1 MDVQLSFDTGF
12 MSVSLAVEFFM
23 NVLSAQFRGHTEH
36 RMVHRKTCVNSEIT
50 SRSSDVAIVDE
61 IIQFVSVNHL
71 LSHATCH

>member
-1 MDVQLSFDTGF
+1 
-12 MSVSLAVEFFM
+12 M
-23 NVLSAQFRGHTEH
+23 NVLSAQFRGHTEL

-61 IIQFVSVNHL
+61 IIQFVTVDHL